1 MSKSKQKSS
10 GASKLPKRRLG
21 QLQTP
26 VKPSRRELS
35 GAKTHRTRFSD
46 QWQSYRSHH
55 RQVAGESLR
64 RLLKRPLATL
74 MTTLVIA
81 IAMVLPAGLYVGL
94 NNVEAVSQGWD
105 GAARLSVF
113 LKFSVSD
120 QDAQKLRQ
128 QLADRKDIASAEYI
142 SPSEALEEFRRR
154 SGFGDVL
161 DQLDSNPLPGV
172 LVLSPTAENSSPE
185 KIEALRDQL
194 NALPQAD
201 LVKLDM
207 EWLQRL
213 NRITDISRRL
223 TLALAAMLAA
233 GVLLIVGNTIK
244 LAIENRRDE
253 ILVVK
258 LVGGTN
264 AFVRRPFLYMG
275 FWYGLFGGLLAW
287 LLLASSLL
295 WLSGP
300 VKELAG
306 LYNSSFSLLGLGIL
320 DSLIM
325 WASAAG
331 LGLLGALLVVGRE
344 LRAIEPK

>member
-1 MSKSKQKSS
+1 MSKPKHS

-21 QLQTP
+21 QLQSP
-26 VKPSRRELS
+26 AKPARRELS
-35 GAKTHRTRFSD
+35 GAKTHRKRLGD

-55 RQVAGESLR
+55 RQVAQESLR
-64 RLLKRPLATL
+64 RLLKRPLATI

-94 NNVEAVSQGWD
+94 NNVEAVSQGWE

-113 LKFSVSD
+113 LNFDVSD
-120 QDAQKLRQ
+120 QQAQ
-128 QLADRKDIASAEYI
+128 QLRWELLARKDISSADYI
-142 SPSEALEEFRRR
+142 SPNQALEEFRRR
-154 SGFGDVL
+154 SGFGEVL

-172 LVLSPTAENSSPE
+172 LILSPSPANSSPE
-185 KIEALRDQL
+185 QVEALRAQL
-194 NALPQAD
+194 AKLPQAD

-223 TLALAAMLAA
+223 TLALAGMLAA

-275 FWYGLFGGLLAW
+275 FWYGLFGGLTAW
-287 LLLASSLL
+287 LLLAASLL

-325 WASAAG
+325 WVSAAG
-331 LGLLGALLVVGRE
+331 LGLLGAMLVVGRE
-344 LRAIEPK
+344 LRAIEPS

>member
-1 MSKSKQKSS
+1 MNKPKSG
-10 GASKLPKRRLG
+10 GASKLPKRRLK
-21 QLQTP
+21 QLQNP
-26 VKPSRRELS
+26 AKPARREPG
-35 GAKTHRTRFSD
+35 GAKSHRTRFSD

-55 RQVAGESLR
+55 RQVARDSLQ
-64 RLLKRPLATL
+64 RLLRRPLATL

-81 IAMVLPAGLYVGL
+81 IAMALPTGLYIGL
-94 NNVEAVSQGWD
+94 NNVSAVSADWD

-113 LKFSVSD
+113 LKFSVDNRQAEQLRSSLARR
-120 QDAQKLRQ
+120 DA
-128 QLADRKDIASAEYI
+128 IASAEYI
-142 SPSEALEEFRRR
+142 SPQAALEEFRTR
-154 SGFGDVL
+154 SGFGEVL
-161 DQLDSNPLPGV
+161 DQLDSNPLPGLIIV
-172 LVLSPTAENSSPE
+172 SPTSSHSSAAQVQ
-185 KIEALRDQL
+185 ILREQL
-194 NALPQAD
+194 AALPEAD

-213 NRITDISRRL
+213 DRITELSRRL
-223 TLALAAMLAA
+223 TLALAAMLAL

-253 ILVVK
+253 ILVIK

-287 LLLASSLL
+287 LLLSASLL

-300 VKELAG
+300 VKALSG
-306 LYNSSFSLLGLGIL
+306 LYNSDFSLMGLGLL
-320 DSLIM
+320 DSLVM
-325 WASAAG
+325 WICAAS
-331 LGLLGALLVVGRE
+331 LGLLGAMLVVGRE

>member
-1 MSKSKQKSS
+1 MSPSKPS
-10 GASKLPKRRLG
+10 GASRRPAKRRLEK
-21 QLQTP
+21 LQNPDKP
-26 VKPSRRELS
+26 VRRERA
-35 GAKTHRTRFSD
+35 GAKKHRAKVSD

-55 RQVAGESLR
+55 QQVALDSLR
-64 RLLKRPLATL
+64 RLLRRPLATL

-94 NNVEAVSQGWD
+94 NNVESVSQGWD
-105 GAARLSVF
+105 GAARLSLF
-113 LKFSVSD
+113 LKFSVD
-120 QDAQKLRQ
+120 DRAAEELRAR
-128 QLADRKDIASAEYI
+128 LANRDDIASAEYI
-142 SPSEALEEFRRR
+142 SPAAALEEFRDR
-154 SGFGDVL
+154 SGFGEVL
-161 DQLDSNPLPGV
+161 DQLDSNPLPG
-172 LVLSPTAENSSPE
+172 LIVLSPSPANSQPE
-185 KIEALRDQL
+185 QVNALRD
-194 NALPQAD
+194 ALAELPEAD

-213 NRITDISRRL
+213 GQITEISRRV
-223 TLALAAMLAA
+223 TLALAIMLAA

-287 LLLASSLL
+287 VMLVGCLL
-295 WLSGP
+295 WLGGP
-300 VKELAG
+300 VRQLAG
-306 LYNSSFSLLGLGIL
+306 LYGSDYTLLGLGIGDTL
-320 DSLIM
+320 LM
-325 WASAAG
+325 WFSASA
-331 LGLLGALLVVGRE
+331 LGLLGAMLVVGRE

>member
-1 MSKSKQKSS
+1 MTKPKSG
-10 GASKLPKRRLG
+10 GASKLPQRRLN
-21 QLQTP
+21 QLQS
-26 VKPSRRELS
+26 KAAPSRRERS
-35 GAKTHRTRFSD
+35 GAKTHRTRLGD

-55 RQVAGESLR
+55 RQVAIDSLKRLLR
-64 RLLKRPLATL
+64 RPITTL

-81 IAMVLPAGLYVGL
+81 IAMALPAGLYVGL

-105 GAARLSVF
+105 GAARLSLF
-113 LKFSVSD
+113 LKFSVD
-120 QDAQKLRQ
+120 EPQAEQLRRRLQ
-128 QLADRKDIASAEYI
+128 ARDDIASADYI
-142 SPSEALEEFRRR
+142 SPSAALEEFRRS
-154 SGFGDVL
+154 SGFGEVL
-161 DQLDSNPLPGV
+161 DQLDSNPLPG
-172 LVLSPTAENSSPE
+172 LIILSPSAGHSSPE
-185 KIEALRDQL
+185 QVQVLRDEL
-194 NALPQAD
+194 AALPQAD

-213 NRITDISRRL
+213 GRITELSRRL

-287 LLLASSLL
+287 LLLAASLI

-300 VKELAG
+300 VTALSG
-306 LYNSSFSLLGLGIL
+306 LYNSSFTLLGLGL
-320 DSLIM
+320 VDSLIM
-325 WASAAG
+325 WSCAAG
-331 LGLLGALLVVGRE
+331 LGLLGAVLVVGRE